1 MRIPVNQEE
10 RKIVKRL
17 IQGIN
22 QDRSEKIKRD
32 KVNSEKRRNL
42 IRDQVWRLDKEKR
55 VEIDYEI
62 D

>member
-32 KVNSEKRRNL
+32 KFDSEKSNR
-42 IRDQVWRLDKEKR
+42 E
-55 VEIDYEI
+55 EIDYSKEQE
-62 D
+62 

>member
-32 KVNSEKRRNL
+32 KFDSEKSNREENR
-42 IRDQVWRLDKEKR
+42 E
-55 VEIDYEI
+55 EIDYSMEQNYNNECA
-62 D
+62 

>member
-55 VEIDYEI
+55 VEID
-62 D
+62 

>member
-22 QDRSEKIKRD
+22 QDRSEKIKRF
-32 KVNSEKRRNL
+32 R
-42 IRDQVWRLDKEKR
+42 KENR
-55 VEIDYEI
+55 EENREEIDYSKEQE
-62 D
+62 